1 MHVAISLLNRRKYRE
16 EKITSNTSKHIL
28 TDFFYVHMCL
38 HKIRT
43 SYITELYFLG
53 AFFMRFELYIKNNW
67 GKNYILFKI
76 SSNEDEISSGKLPLC
91 TSIFHKMR
99 NTMESTSQIVD

>member
-1 MHVAISLLNRRKYRE
+1 
-16 EKITSNTSKHIL
+16 
-28 TDFFYVHMCL
+28 
-38 HKIRT
+38 
-43 SYITELYFLG
+43 
-53 AFFMRFELYIKNNW
+53 MRFELYIKNNW